1 MIVVL
6 LSALVS
12 VPVLNLNLSCV
23 DRLVV
28 EGVAV
33 RFVQGRPAV
42 ELRLAGVDAPEIWR
56 PSCSEEFSR
65 GEEARSLVVSEVEGS
80 GGWVVCEALGVGRF
94 GRVVAVVRPWGS
106 GSTLGDVLVERGLA
120 VRRCYPSLSP
130 LPGWFPRVFR
140 ARVAEVVDGDTLW
153 VFLENGVPARARS
166 GGEGSSEGS
175 VWFLPVFP
183 WRGRSVRRC
192 GRYDPGMVTRSDIS
206 MTVRRASGVS
216 PFGGV
221 ST

>member
-1 MIVVL
+1 MMVVL
-6 LSALVS
+6 LSALAS
-12 VPVLNLNLSCV
+12 VPVLNLDPSCV
-23 DRLVV
+23 DRLAD

-56 PSCSEEFSR
+56 PSCLEEFFR

-80 GGWVVCEALGVGRF
+80 GGWVVCKALGVGRF

-106 GSTLGDVLVERGLA
+106 RSTLEDVLVGRGLA
-120 VRRCYPSLSP
+120 VRRNYPSPSP

-153 VFLENGVPARARS
+153 VFLENDVPTRTRS
-166 GGEGSSEGS
+166 GEGGSSEGS

-183 WRGRSVRRC
+183 RRGRSVRRC
-192 GRYDPGMVTRSDIS
+192 GRYDPGTVARSDTPK
-206 MTVRRASGVS
+206 TVRRASGAS
-216 PFGGV
+216 PTGGV